1 MVDALCPILHDV
13 VTDEREFSLVS
24 LNRIQEVILNKL
36 FLVVS
41 DKLADRLDA

>member
-13 VTDEREFSLVS
+13 ITDERKFSLVS
-24 LNRIQEVILNKL
+24 LNWIQEVILNEL

-41 DKLADRLDA
+41 DKRADRLNA

>member
-1 MVDALCPILHDV
+1 MVDALCPILQDI
-13 VTDEREFSLVS
+13 VTNEREFSLVS

-41 DKLADRLDA
+41 DKRADRLNA